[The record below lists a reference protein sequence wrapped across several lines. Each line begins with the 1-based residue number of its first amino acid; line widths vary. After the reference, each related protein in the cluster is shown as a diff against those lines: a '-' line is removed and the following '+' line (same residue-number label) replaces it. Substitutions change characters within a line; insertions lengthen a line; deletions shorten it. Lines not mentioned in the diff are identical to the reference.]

1 MNKSIR
7 LPAVAGTFYPADPS
21 TLSDDINRM
30 LDDVEKTLLH
40 GNIVSLIVPHA
51 GYLYSGLTAA
61 HAYKLIEGINF
72 KTIVIISPSHRE
84 YFRGVSIFEGSS
96 YKTPLGDIKIDNILR
111 ELLVKNDKIIESSLR
126 GHGGEH
132 AIEVQLPFL
141 QIVQKDF
148 LLLPI
153 VIGDQRAD
161 NCYHLGNR
169 LGEVLQNKNALIIAS
184 TDLSHFHSSQS
195 ARELDQVAIDKVS
208 KFDYEGLMN
217 DLEFEKAE
225 ACGGGPVVTA
235 MMAAKSLGADYVK
248 ILHQCN
254 SGDITGEH
262 DSVVGYFSA
271 AILKSK

>member
-21 TLSDDINRM
+21 TLTKDITRL
-30 LDDVEKTLLH
+30 LDDAEKTEVH
-40 GNIVSLIVPHA
+40 GTIVSLIVPHA
-51 GYLYSGLTAA
+51 GYFYSGLTAA

-72 KTIVIISPSHRE
+72 KTIVVISPSHRE
-84 YFRGVSIFEGSS
+84 YFRGISIFNGTS
-96 YKTPLGDIKIDNILR
+96 YRTPLGDIQIDNHLR
-111 ELLVKNDKIIESSLR
+111 DLLVTGDKLFESSLR

-141 QIVQKDF
+141 QSVQKDF
-148 LLLPI
+148 VLLPI
-153 VIGDQRAD
+153 VIGDQSAD

-169 LGEVLQNKNALIIAS
+169 LGEVLQDRNTLIVAS

-195 ARELDQVAIDKVS
+195 ARKLDQVAIDKVS

-217 DLEFEKAE
+217 DLEFEKTE
-225 ACGGGPVVTA
+225 ACGGGPMVATMIA
-235 MMAAKSLGADYVK
+235 SKHLGADCVK
-248 ILHQCN
+248 ILHECN
-254 SGDITGEH
+254 SGDITNEH

-271 AILKSK
+271 AILKS